1 MGIITNLFVV
11 GFFIIA
17 LVIGFSTLSGFF
29 TDLIDDA
36 SGFFT
41 ATELKPKPE
50 VNEIICD
57 LRVKVFADLDMTLP
71 FSTLFARIDPNNSHE
86 WTYFECFSQGNFPA
100 IAQLDFGK
108 PSEIQGLDF
117 LTLGGETVS
126 VMIVLRDAND
136 PTQKVDAFTQPQL
149 RREVPLGEDFGI
161 IATPFSIDSE
171 FVVKNIPLR
180 EYDLEIFIG
189 REIFVGEPIRET
201 ITAGDP
207 FVTKICDQFSRL
219 ELQSCFRT
227 G

>member
-1 MGIITNLFVV
+1 MGIITNLLVL

-41 ATELKPKPE
+41 ATELKPKPQAD
-50 VNEIICD
+50 EIICD

-71 FSTLFARIDPNNSHE
+71 LTTLFARIDPNNSHE
-86 WTYFECFSQGNFPA
+86 WTYFECFAQGNFPA
-100 IAQLDFGK
+100 IAQLDLGK
-108 PSEIQGLDF
+108 ASEIQGLDF
-117 LTLGGETVS
+117 LTLGGETVG
-126 VMIVLRDAND
+126 VQIVLRDAND

-161 IATPFSIDSE
+161 VATPFNIDSE

-180 EYDLEIFIG
+180 EYNLEIFIG
-189 REIFVGEPIRET
+189 REIFVGEPIRQT
-201 ITAGDP
+201 LSAGEAYS
-207 FVTKICDQFSRL
+207 TKICDQFSV
-219 ELQSCFRT
+219 LQFQTCVRS

>member
-57 LRVKVFADLDMTLP
+57 LRVKVFASLDMTLP
-71 FSTLFARIDPNNSHE
+71 LSTLFARIDPNNSHE
-86 WTYFECFSQGNFPA
+86 WTYFECFSEGNFPLT
-100 IAQLDFGK
+100 AQLDFGK

-117 LTLGGETVS
+117 LTFGGETVT
-126 VMIVLRDAND
+126 VQIVLRDAKD

-149 RREVPLGEDFGI
+149 RREVPISEDFGI
-161 IATPFSIDSE
+161 IATPFNIDSE

-180 EYDLEIFIG
+180 EYDLQIFIG

-201 ITAGDP
+201 LDSGEA
-207 FVTKICDQFSRL
+207 FETKICDQFST
-219 ELQSCFRT
+219 LQFLTCVRT